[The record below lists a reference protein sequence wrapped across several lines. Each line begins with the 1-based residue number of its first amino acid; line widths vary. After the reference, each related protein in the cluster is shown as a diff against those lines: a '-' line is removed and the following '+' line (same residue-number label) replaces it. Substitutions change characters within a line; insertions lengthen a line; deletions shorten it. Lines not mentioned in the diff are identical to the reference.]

1 MNDRAIF
8 SHAVSVIALNA
19 LYKASNDSGRAAP
32 HETLIGLELNQ
43 QLVCGARLIAYASHQ
58 SDQPQWLLRNL
69 CTVPAFRGQR
79 LASLLLQNAQQH
91 VQQQMHGQPLIT
103 LPLPHLNDF
112 YQRNGFTPI
121 ATSQLCPALQQV
133 LRQSRRRHKGIQAM
147 VSQPQLG

>member
-8 SHAVSVIALNA
+8 NHAVSVIALNA
-19 LYKASNDSGRAAP
+19 LYKASNDRGRAAP
-32 HETLIGLELNQ
+32 RETLVGLELDQ
-43 QLVCGARLIAYASHQ
+43 QLVCGARLIAYPDQ
-58 SDQPQWLLRNL
+58 NNQPQWLLRNL
-69 CTVPAFRGQR
+69 CTLPAFRGQR
-79 LASLLLQNAQQH
+79 LASILLQHLQHH
-91 VQQQMHGQPLIT
+91 VQQQMHDQPLIT